1 MYSRIISLV
10 FGLLVIIGA
19 AAFLV
24 QNPPP
29 RSPSFTKGGG
39 WGEDFQKRGYVS
51 ARIGS
56 QTFYLRV
63 ADDAEERERGLSGT
77 PALAPNGGVLFVFP
91 DERMH
96 AIWMKGML
104 IPIDILW
111 ISASSV
117 VIDLREDVSPDS
129 FPAIFAP
136 ASPARFVV
144 ELSAGAA
151 KAFGIKVG
159 DKIEFLGE

>member
-1 MYSRIISLV
+1 MVVLYRYNFMYSRIISLV

-19 AAFLV
+19 AAFLTAGT
-24 QNPPP
+24 
-29 RSPSFTKGGG
+29 FTASRR
-39 WGEDFQKRGYVS
+39 DVIS
-51 ARIGS
+51 ARIGP
-56 QTFYLRV
+56 QVFYLRV
-63 ADDAEERERGLSGT
+63 ADDAEKREHGLGGT
-77 PALAPNGGVLFVFP
+77 PALAPDEGMLFVFP

-96 AIWMKGML
+96 AIWMKDML
-104 IPIDILW
+104 IPIDIVW
-111 ISASSV
+111 VSASSV

-129 FPAIFAP
+129 FPSIFAP
-136 ASPARFVV
+136 ASSARFVV